1 MSLLNLKFKSLIVVG
16 IVLCLGLVG
25 YFSYSEKSKPDSI
38 IKKDIVPSSPMPIL
52 PVAETKPATVYKENL
67 DQQTR
72 LKTLEFKL
80 SEARTRY
87 EKLIRLRTVIEG
99 HIKLRNDLLKPAQ
112 DRITHI
118 QNLQK
123 EGALNDQDVELA
135 RGQFASIE
143 SSIEKAVKD
152 KDKVAQLISA
162 QELEVSKAET
172 ELKKLKSL

>member
-1 MSLLNLKFKSLIVVG
+1 MSLLNLKFKSLIVIG
-16 IVLCLGLVG
+16 LILCLGLVG
-25 YFSYSEKSKPDSI
+25 YFGFSKKSEVDTLKTET
-38 IKKDIVPSSPMPIL
+38 VVSSPMPIL

-67 DQQTR
+67 DQQNR

-80 SEARTRY
+80 SEARIKY
-87 EKLIRLRTVIEG
+87 EKLIRLRNVIEG
-99 HIKLRNDLLKPAQ
+99 HIKLRSDLLKHAQ

-135 RGQFASIE
+135 RGQFTSIE
-143 SSIEKAVKD
+143 SSIEKSLKD
-152 KDKVAQLISA
+152 KEKVAKIISA

-172 ELKKLKSL
+172 ELKNFKAL

>member
-1 MSLLNLKFKSLIVVG
+1 VVG

-25 YFSYSEKSKPDSI
+25 YFGFSEKTKPDSI
-38 IKKDIVPSSPMPIL
+38 IKKEIVAGSPLPIL
-52 PVAETKPATVYKENL
+52 PVAETKPATVYKENI

-80 SEARTRY
+80 SEARAKY
-87 EKLIRLRTVIEG
+87 EKLLRVRTVIEG

-135 RGQFASIE
+135 CGQFASIE
-143 SSIEKAVKD
+143 SSIEKALKD
-152 KDKVAQLISA
+152 KEKVAKLISA
-162 QELEVSKAET
+162 QELEISKAET
-172 ELKKLKSL
+172 ELKKFKAL

>member
-1 MSLLNLKFKSLIVVG
+1 MSLLNLKFRSLIVVG

-25 YFSYSEKSKPDSI
+25 YFGFSEKTKPDSI
-38 IKKDIVPSSPMPIL
+38 IKKEIVAGSPLPIL
-52 PVAETKPATVYKENL
+52 PVAETKPATVYKENI

-80 SEARTRY
+80 SEARAKY
-87 EKLIRLRTVIEG
+87 EKLLRVRTVIEG

-135 RGQFASIE
+135 CGQFASIE
-143 SSIEKAVKD
+143 SSIEKALKD
-152 KDKVAQLISA
+152 KEKVAKLISA
-162 QELEVSKAET
+162 QELEISKAET
-172 ELKKLKSL
+172 ELKKFKAL

>member
-1 MSLLNLKFKSLIVVG
+1 
-16 IVLCLGLVG
+16 VG
-25 YFSYSEKSKPDSI
+25 YFGFSKKSEVDTLKTET
-38 IKKDIVPSSPMPIL
+38 VVSSPMPIL

-67 DQQTR
+67 DQQNR

-80 SEARTRY
+80 SEARTKY

-99 HIKLRNDLLKPAQ
+99 HIKLRNDLLKLAQ

-135 RGQFASIE
+135 RGQFTSIE
-143 SSIEKAVKD
+143 SSIEKSLKD
-152 KDKVAQLISA
+152 KEKVAKIISA

-172 ELKKLKSL
+172 ELKNFKAL

>member
-1 MSLLNLKFKSLIVVG
+1 MSLLKFKLKSLIAVG
-16 IVLCLGLVG
+16 FFLCLGLIG
-25 YFSYSEKSKPDSI
+25 YFVYLEKSKPDSI
-38 IKKDIVPSSPMPIL
+38 IKKEIVVGSPMPIL

-67 DQQTR
+67 DRQTR

-80 SEARTRY
+80 SEARAKY
-87 EKLIRLRTVIEG
+87 EKLIRLRTIIEG

-112 DRITHI
+112 DRVTHI

-135 RGQFASIE
+135 RSQFVSIE

-152 KDKVAQLISA
+152 RDKVVKLISA
-162 QELEVSKAET
+162 QEMEVSKAET
-172 ELKKLKSL
+172 ELKNLKAL

>member
-1 MSLLNLKFKSLIVVG
+1 MVG
-16 IVLCLGLVG
+16 IVLCLGALG
-25 YFSYSEKSKPDSI
+25 YFNYFKKSKPEGV
-38 IKKDIVPSSPMPIL
+38 IKNETVVSSPTLIS
-52 PVAETKPATVYKENL
+52 PVATTKPATAYKENL

-80 SEARTRY
+80 SEARVKY
-87 EKLIRLRTVIEG
+87 KKLILLRNIIEG
-99 HIKLRNDLLKPAQ
+99 HIKLRSDLLKPAQ

-152 KDKVAQLISA
+152 KEKVVKLIST

>member
-1 MSLLNLKFKSLIVVG
+1 MSLLNLKLKSLILVG
-16 IVLCLGLVG
+16 IVLCLGTLG
-25 YFSYSEKSKPDSI
+25 YFSNFKKSKPESI
-38 IKKDIVPSSPMPIL
+38 IKNEIVVGSPMPIL

-80 SEARTRY
+80 SEARTKY
-87 EKLIRLRTVIEG
+87 EKLIRVRTVIEG

-112 DRITHI
+112 DRVTHI
-118 QNLQK
+118 QKLQK

-135 RGQFASIE
+135 RGQFVSIE
-143 SSIEKAVKD
+143 SSIEKALKD
-152 KDKVAQLISA
+152 KEKVAQLISA

-172 ELKKLKSL
+172 ELKKFKAL